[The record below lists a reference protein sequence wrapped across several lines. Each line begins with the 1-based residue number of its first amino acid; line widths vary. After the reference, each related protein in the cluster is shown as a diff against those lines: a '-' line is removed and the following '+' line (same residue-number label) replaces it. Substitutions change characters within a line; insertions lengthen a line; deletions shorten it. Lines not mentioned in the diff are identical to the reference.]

1 MSTVIRWLPL
11 AASVAPVV
19 ARAQAATS
27 PATPSLA
34 GEILAVVVPLA
45 LIIAALLLV
54 LRLARR
60 RYGLSGGDAPLSVVQ
75 VLAVGPRERVVVL
88 RTRAGNALAVGVSAQ
103 SVNLIARLEPGD
115 VAPPAGS
122 ASSLNES
129 DTDIGVRP
137 SG

>member
-1 MSTVIRWLPL
+1 M
-11 AASVAPVV
+11 
-19 ARAQAATS
+19 
-27 PATPSLA
+27 A

-115 VAPPAGS
+115 VAPPAGA